1 MSPGGRPRQ
10 QRKKPSK
17 LGAAITRARGDVSQR
32 EIARRAGL
40 STTYLSALE
49 GGERTNPGI
58 PVLQRLAKAL
68 GVSVGD
74 LLSSTA
80 DLELAR
86 ERIVRRQARLLPTIP
101 DTRGRAIV
109 KRVFQ
114 SALEALDDLM
124 DRTPRPARRKR
135 RPPKPK
141 R

>member
-10 QRKKPSK
+10 LRKKPSK
-17 LGAAITRARGDVSQR
+17 LGAAITRARGDRSQA
-32 EIARRAGL
+32 EVARRAGL

-49 GGERTNPGI
+49 GGERKNPGL
-58 PVLQRLAKAL
+58 PVLQRLAKVL
-68 GVSVGD
+68 GVPMGT
-74 LLSSTA
+74 LLGAEA
-80 DLELAR
+80 DLQRAR
-86 ERIVRRQARLLPTIP
+86 TLIARRQARLLPTIP

-124 DRTPRPARRKR
+124 DRTPRPSKRKG

-141 R
+141 P